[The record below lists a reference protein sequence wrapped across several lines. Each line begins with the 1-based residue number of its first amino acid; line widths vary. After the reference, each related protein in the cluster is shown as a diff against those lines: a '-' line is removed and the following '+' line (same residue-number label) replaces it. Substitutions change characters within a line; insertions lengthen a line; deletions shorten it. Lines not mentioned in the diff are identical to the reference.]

1 MFRQIIHIITIILF
15 IYSHSSLIAVLAPIV
30 LRLQFIILIKAVQ
43 GPNPLAARI
52 AAAADVVVK
61 GLRSPV
67 HLDCIVIIP
76 DSE

>member
-30 LRLQFIILIKAVQ
+30 LHLQFIILIKAVQ
-43 GPNPLAARI
+43 GPNPPAARI
-52 AAAADVVVK
+52 AAADVVVT